1 MRHVLR
7 LRKYVRELC
16 DGCAHLKRKV
26 FQYVSQRSMQARLH
40 SSSMYNRLVY
50 GGISQK
56 DFRWRF
62 SSLPS
67 LLSSSRKWKSAWW
80 VIDSPR
86 ALQGRKDLGWVG
98 RTVVEVVGG
107 WVGLRIDL
115 FFFQSGV
122 HLWEEE
128 TNQTATSVRSRLLGD
143 EVCHRILWVLWDEA
157 LSCGEKPSSSVPSG
171 ELQKAVLRGGKPG
184 LPVRKPTH
192 YFSPWGS

>member
-7 LRKYVRELC
+7 LRKYIRELC

-62 SSLPS
+62 SSLPP
-67 LLSSSRKWKSAWW
+67 LLPSSSKWKSAWW

-98 RTVVEVVGG
+98 RSVVEVVGG
-107 WVGLRIDL
+107 WVGGFENWSI
-115 FFFQSGV
+115 
-122 HLWEEE
+122 
-128 TNQTATSVRSRLLGD
+128 LLP
-143 EVCHRILWVLWDEA
+143 EWCA
-157 LSCGEKPSSSVPSG
+157 
-171 ELQKAVLRGGKPG
+171 
-184 LPVRKPTH
+184 PVRGRNKPDS
-192 YFSPWGS
+192 YFCKKQALGGWSLPPYSVGFVGWSAVMWRKALFKCSIWGTAEGCT